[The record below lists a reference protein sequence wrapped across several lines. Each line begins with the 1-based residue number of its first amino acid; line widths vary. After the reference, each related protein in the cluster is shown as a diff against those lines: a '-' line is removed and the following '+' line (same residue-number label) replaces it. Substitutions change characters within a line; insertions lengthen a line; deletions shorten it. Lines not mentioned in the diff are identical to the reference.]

1 MILNY
6 YAIVNNRPP
15 APRSEDGSTGGG
27 WGEEGRSVR
36 AWKPRR
42 TAQKLLGRNR
52 AEISLSFF
60 EFFFRGRAQ
69 KKNCKGKF
77 LRGCRRSVS
86 GGGRRG
92 GSSSLEKGSRKGY
105 NFTASWENANL
116 KRSARGVY
124 PAPNLFWCGTRRLI
138 CIGFSGQKEIPD
150 SVRSR
155 KEKFSN
161 TPNRRHLPPVNFYGL
176 IC

>member
-27 WGEEGRSVR
+27 WGEECRSVR

-60 EFFFRGRAQ
+60 EFFSGGARKRKIVRENFCEVAAGALAEAGGGTVSSVQKMFEQSCIKTPKPYFSVFRKPFRGRLAEPPIDFALM
-69 KKNCKGKF
+69 NPC
-77 LRGCRRSVS
+77 
-86 GGGRRG
+86 
-92 GSSSLEKGSRKGY
+92 
-105 NFTASWENANL
+105 
-116 KRSARGVY
+116 RSARRR
-124 PAPNLFWCGTRRLI
+124 APRGWPKRG
-138 CIGFSGQKEIPD
+138 S
-150 SVRSR
+150 
-155 KEKFSN
+155 
-161 TPNRRHLPPVNFYGL
+161 TPLYS
-176 IC
+176 

>member
-27 WGEEGRSVR
+27 WGEECRSVR

-60 EFFFRGRAQ
+60 EFFSEGARKRKIVRENFCEVAAGALAEAGGGARAYDLVQSHHALRACVSRGSAQ
-69 KKNCKGKF
+69 KRLEFQPKGTANLQFQSFRKF
-77 LRGCRRSVS
+77 YAPAVRSPRLRAG
-86 GGGRRG
+86 
-92 GSSSLEKGSRKGY
+92 RKG
-105 NFTASWENANL
+105 
-116 KRSARGVY
+116 
-124 PAPNLFWCGTRRLI
+124 LI
-138 CIGFSGQKEIPD
+138 LQ
-150 SVRSR
+150 R
-155 KEKFSN
+155 
-161 TPNRRHLPPVNFYGL
+161 
-176 IC
+176 

>member
-27 WGEEGRSVR
+27 WGEECRSVR

-86 GGGRRG
+86 GGGRRDG
-92 GSSSLEKGSRKGY
+92 Q
-105 NFTASWENANL
+105 F
-116 KRSARGVY
+116 RSKNVRAELY
-124 PAPNLFWCGTRRLI
+124 KDTKTILF
-138 CIGFSGQKEIPD
+138 GFSETI
-150 SVRSR
+150 SWAA
-155 KEKFSN
+155 
-161 TPNRRHLPPVNFYGL
+161 RRAAH
-176 IC
+176 

>member
-15 APRSEDGSTGGG
+15 APRSENGSAGGG
-27 WGEEGRSVR
+27 WGEECRAVR

-86 GGGRRG
+86 GGGRRDG
-92 GSSSLEKGSRKGY
+92 QFRSKNVRAELYNSTKRVESDNFSEFSLAFAKENFGKSDSNLSLVNDY
-105 NFTASWENANL
+105 NSIRTYFIKYS
-116 KRSARGVY
+116 
-124 PAPNLFWCGTRRLI
+124 
-138 CIGFSGQKEIPD
+138 
-150 SVRSR
+150 
-155 KEKFSN
+155 
-161 TPNRRHLPPVNFYGL
+161 
-176 IC
+176 